1 MAQIRTIKGKQ
12 GTKYKAVVRRT
23 GYKDEYR
30 TFPTKTEAQEWASD
44 LERDIRDRKVDPH
57 RLAQRKR
64 LMDAVDIYLP
74 KIADTKNYK
83 DSLRLCSWW
92 KNKLGT
98 SPLSDLTA
106 ISIDQCLGRLDCS
119 GSTKNRY
126 LGALSGCLSMV
137 SKAPYGWL
145 DGNPCRD
152 VPRRKEGKAR
162 ERYLTK
168 VEWNRLIKH
177 VDTKAKNSIDRDIR
191 SKQLPAFLRL
201 AYATGRRRGELL
213 KLRWVDVDLDEGLL
227 YLMDTKTGDDQ
238 VVPIDQDMADILKQ
252 HEKDHCIKGWPFLFR
267 GRLRDK
273 ATSFDEVIRPA
284 LRELFPPDRKGEVPV
299 LHSIRHTVATEM
311 GEGGATEAQIMAV
324 TGHKS
329 SASVNRYVKKTVEA
343 ARTAQTK
350 RKT

>member
-12 GTKYKAVVRRT
+12 GVKYKAVVRRT
-23 GYKDEYR
+23 GYKDEYA

-64 LMDAVDIYLP
+64 LFDAVDTYLP

-83 DSLRLCSWW
+83 DSKRLCTWW
-92 KNKLGT
+92 KNKLGPT
-98 SPLSDLTA
+98 PLSDLTA
-106 ISIDQCLGRLDCS
+106 ISIDQYLDSMDCS

-126 LGALSGCLSMV
+126 LGALSGCLSLV
-137 SKAPYGWL
+137 SKAPYGWIQ
-145 DGNPCRD
+145 GNPCRD

-162 ERYLTK
+162 ERILTK
-168 VEWNRLIKH
+168 TEWKALLKH
-177 VDTKAKNSIDRDIR
+177 VDQNAKKVRSNDIR
-191 SKQLPAFLRL
+191 SKQLPTYLRL

-227 YLMDTKTGDDQ
+227 YLMDTKSGDDQ
-238 VVPIDQDMADILKQ
+238 IVPIDQKMIEVLQ
-252 HEKDHCIKGWPFLFR
+252 RHEQEHRVDGWEFLFR
-267 GRLRDK
+267 GKMKNKPTD
-273 ATSFDEVIRPA
+273 FDEVLRGM

-311 GEGGATEAQIMAV
+311 GNKGATEAQIMAV

-343 ARTAQTK
+343 ARAAQAL
-350 RKT
+350 RDD